1 MSRVAKAPVSIPS
14 GVEVKVDGQT
24 VTVTSK
30 NATLTRVIHSDVAV
44 TLENNEVRFAPR
56 NNSTGADAQAGT
68 ARALVNAM
76 VAGAAKPYER
86 KLVLVGVG
94 YRAQVTGKDLNL
106 SLGYSH
112 PIVHRIPDEVTCECP
127 SQTEIVLK
135 CANKEI
141 LGQLAANIRAYRSP
155 EPYKGK
161 GIRYQ
166 DEKVRIKE
174 TKKK

>member
-1 MSRVAKAPVSIPS
+1 MSRVAKAPVSIPA

-24 VTVTSK
+24 VTVKSK
-30 NATLTRVIHSDVAV
+30 SATLTRVIHNDVAV
-44 TLENNEVRFAPR
+44 TLENNEVKFAPK
-56 NNSTGADAQAGT
+56 SATASAEAQAGT
-68 ARALVNAM
+68 ARALVNSM
-76 VAGAAKPYER
+76 VKGAEKPYER

-94 YRAQVTGKDLNL
+94 YRAQIKGQELNL
-106 SLGYSH
+106 ALGYSH
-112 PIVHRIPDEVTCECP
+112 PVVHKIPEGVTCECP

-141 LGQLAANIRAYRSP
+141 LGQLAANIRAYRAP

-161 GIRYQ
+161 GIRY
-166 DEKVRIKE
+166 DNEHVRIKE